1 MATQGADKPR
11 AFWQRRLLRGDASGR
26 TPCEPGPAGESCLG
40 CTRKLH
46 VLCECA
52 FRTRYAA
59 GPLVKRAFVGENA
72 RACCV
77 QWTANRSSAASAGG
91 GGGGGGGGGAG
102 GFDAIPARELWR
114 VRNEAYQRDRG
125 KRSTRQADR
134 RNRTGSAQGQA
145 RGVRREGGG
154 RRQQRR
160 RGKGGG

>member
-1 MATQGADKPR
+1 MQGADKPR

-72 RACCV
+72 RACVLPLVTSPMYVLCV
-77 QWTANRSSAASAGG
+77 CEQTR
-91 GGGGGGGGGAG
+91 
-102 GFDAIPARELWR
+102 DTRWR
-114 VRNEAYQRDRG
+114 G
-125 KRSTRQADR
+125 I
-134 RNRTGSAQGQA
+134 
-145 RGVRREGGG
+145 
-154 RRQQRR
+154 RR
-160 RGKGGG
+160 RCMSIFFHVCVCVCVCVSVR